1 MEPGSSSEPLDK
13 AGKERGPRGGAA
25 IGSVEPKISAFVP
38 RRDHNPRELRS
49 WAKRTGFVSN
59 FSGETATSG
68 SVRNDSAGFG
78 LETSF
83 DETGGGGSSPK
94 IEIDPVL
101 GRTKPSKGIEIE
113 PATGPGH
120 GGVRNERDE
129 TVRGESKRRRTEN
142 EPVLGAKDDERRDGV
157 NGNENRNGSG
167 NGNGHGVSPVASA
180 AEPKIIDDEKYER
193 DVEMNYPD
201 GEEPVH
207 GGWGRPSAM
216 KIGLRENPGFG

>member
-1 MEPGSSSEPLDK
+1 MEPGSSSEPMGK
-13 AGKERGPRGGAA
+13 AERKRGPRRGAA

-78 LETSF
+78 LETGF
-83 DETGGGGSSPK
+83 DGRGGGGSSPK

-101 GRTKPSKGIEIE
+101 GRTKPSTGIEIE
-113 PATGPGH
+113 PAL
-120 GGVRNERDE
+120 
-129 TVRGESKRRRTEN
+129 
-142 EPVLGAKDDERRDGV
+142 VLDMEG
-157 NGNENRNGSG
+157 NGSG
-167 NGNGHGVSPVASA
+167 NGNGHGVTPVASA

-216 KIGLRENPGFG
+216 KIGLRENPGFVPLMYYGLQHYLSLAGSLIFTP